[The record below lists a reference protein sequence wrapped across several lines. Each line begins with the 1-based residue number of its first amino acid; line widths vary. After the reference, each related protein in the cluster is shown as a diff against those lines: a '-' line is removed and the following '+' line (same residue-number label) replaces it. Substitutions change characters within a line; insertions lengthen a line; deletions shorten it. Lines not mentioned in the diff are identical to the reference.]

1 MLKRTK
7 WNALR
12 DRWAKA
18 RDAYVI
24 PAKNLTPEDLNV
36 RIRIL
41 MAHAY
46 DLGRRDQRAVTNKKL
61 SGALITYPRKR
72 SETIRAGGTD

>member
-12 DRWAKA
+12 ERFAKR
-18 RDAYVI
+18 RDAYQTK
-24 PAKNLTPEDLNV
+24 AEHLTPEDLKV

-72 SETIRAGGTD
+72 RDIVKAGGTD